1 MPKDIDI
8 LFQEFKNKYKSM
20 YEDYEWEY
28 IEKNFHKYLS
38 SKHTANKLMQI
49 YGELQIYPS
58 PASFYLR
65 HLELVEENF
74 PLDGNIVEVS
84 SGHFPVFAEEIA
96 KRQLGIGKGTITLY
110 EPLLF
115 KMTPKYPNM
124 TLHKEEF
131 TEQTDLTG
139 ADLVI
144 GIHPCQATWAILRN
158 AIKNKKDFYV
168 AMCGCDHTPGV
179 EYMDY
184 MEQSPYFFQ
193 QDTIEMAKELL
204 KKYPNGTLEVTTLK
218 DYPIN
223 YPILYNKK

>member
-1 MPKDIDI
+1 MPPTLQKK
-8 LFQEFKNKYKSM
+8 FNAFAKKYKDN
-20 YEDYEWEY
+20 YTPEEWQY
-28 IEKNFHKYLS
+28 IEKYFLS
-38 SKHTANKLMQI
+38 NLNSRCAPSQMMQI
-49 YGELQIYPS
+49 YGKMDIHPS
-58 PASFYLR
+58 AADFY
-65 HLELVEENF
+65 HKQLELIKELF
-74 PLDGNIVEVS
+74 PIDGNIVEV
-84 SGHFPVFAEEIA
+84 GAGNFPIFAEELA
-96 KRQLGIGKGTITLY
+96 KEQLRIGKGTITIY

-115 KMTPKYPNM
+115 DMTPKYPNM

-131 TEQTDLTG
+131 TEETDLTG
-139 ADLVI
+139 ADLII
-144 GIHPCQATWAILRN
+144 GIHPCKATWPLLIN
-158 AIKNKKDFYV
+158 AIKSRKDFFV

-223 YPILYNKK
+223 YPILYNEK